1 MILLK
6 KLALIFIIS
15 SAVFVLFNFRNDY
28 SEATEVLKKDSLSS
42 NFEKEF
48 FDEIEPGCKLL
59 ENKIYNDRENFDI
72 SLTIPDSKKWNSNLI
87 KGKLRDGAR
96 IAETYKKQQYAFF
109 TFKDKKSDQICFL
122 ESQIRISGDATD
134 HINIDKLTAS
144 LDVELL
150 NDNLFGFTDFKLFLP
165 ESRNY
170 ENEIFV
176 TSLISELGYLAPTS
190 FFIDIDVNGTIS
202 RYIFQEKIN
211 KIFIESRNFK
221 EGPILE
227 SYEQVAWGER
237 DWFTTNT
244 LVPPK
249 VNNKTWLRKSVA
261 NQEFAKFA
269 IEKVHKLKIYGIDE
283 GDLDKYMCVDCVL
296 NYESLDAANSNY
308 LKEYQLLLT
317 VLRAHHG
324 LSFSDRK
331 YYVDPNT
338 EFLYSIYYDGTP
350 TLLTNQDGKLV
361 LNSSE
366 LGEKQWEKK
375 VPVLNLSQENIENLV
390 GKIKNLN
397 YKNFLRILNV
407 NGIDR
412 NTFLFTEKEF
422 KEYLI
427 NDIESY
433 TSEVNLV
440 NNQSFKS
447 YLNSNQEKIDQ
458 FMLLFEEND
467 TYEICEIDLITCEK
481 FLVQDENLV
490 DILSGDFYYEDKVV
504 IFIGNKNSM
513 KINSNKK
520 FINYKVYK
528 NQQMNYSVYFTEDAT
543 FRYEKNILIIENP
556 TPGFRALI
564 DSEKLTN
571 EKIIFIS
578 NSNNTQYSPTLL
590 TGCINIIN
598 SVLLN
603 FEFMSN
609 LTGCEDSLNIINSTG
624 SIESVYIENTKYDG
638 LDLDFSN
645 IKINSL
651 KINNAGNDC
660 SDFSY
665 GNYEIQKAILTNCE
679 DKGISIGERSY
690 FSGVEIKTAFSN
702 IGIASKDSAITNIK
716 YFNSENDTYC
726 IANYRKKQE
735 FGVPEVKVQ
744 EFVCSSNNIYNQ
756 ADKIL
761 EQN

>member
-1 MILLK
+1 MKILK

-15 SAVFVLFNFRNDY
+15 SVIFVLFDLRNEY
-28 SEATEVLKKDSLSS
+28 SEATQVLKKDSLSS
-42 NFEKEF
+42 NFEREF
-48 FDEIEPGCKLL
+48 LDEIEPGCNLL
-59 ENKIYNDRENFDI
+59 ENKKYDERENFDI
-72 SLTIPDSKKWNSNLI
+72 SLTIPDSKRWNSNLI

-96 IAETYKKQQYAFF
+96 IAETYKNQQYAFF

-122 ESQIRISGDATD
+122 ESEVRISGDATD
-134 HINIDKLTAS
+134 HINIEKMIAS

-165 ESRNY
+165 ESRHY

-176 TSLISELGYLAPTS
+176 TTLVSELGYLAPTS
-190 FFIDIDVNGTIS
+190 FFIDIDVNGINS

-227 SYEQVAWGER
+227 SYEQIAWGER

-249 VNNKTWLRKSVA
+249 INNKTWLRKSID

-296 NYESLDAANSNY
+296 NYESLNTVNSNY
-308 LKEYQLLLT
+308 LKEYQLMLT

-350 TLLTNQDGKLV
+350 TLLNNQDGNLV
-361 LNSSE
+361 LNPSE

-390 GKIKNLN
+390 SKIENLKYRDFIKKLEEKGLDSN
-397 YKNFLRILNV
+397 L
-407 NGIDR
+407 
-412 NTFLFTEKEF
+412 FLFTENEF

-427 NDIESY
+427 EDVEAYS
-433 TSEVNLV
+433 SELNLV
-440 NNQSFKS
+440 NNQSLES
-447 YLNSNQEKIDQ
+447 YLNSNTEKIEQ
-458 FMLLFEEND
+458 FMFLFEEND
-467 TYEICEIDLITCEK
+467 KYEICEIDLITCEE
-481 FLVQDENLV
+481 FILPEDALV
-490 DILSGDFYYEDKVV
+490 DVLSGDFFYEDKIL
-504 IFIGNKNSM
+504 IFIGNKTSI
-513 KINSNKK
+513 KINSDKK
-520 FINYKVYK
+520 FINYKIYK
-528 NQQMNYSVYFTEDAT
+528 NDQMNYSVYFIEDAT
-543 FRYEKNILIIENP
+543 FKYEKNILTIENP

-564 DSEKLTN
+564 DSESLTN

-578 NSNNTQYSPTLL
+578 NLNNIQYSPTLL

-598 SVLLN
+598 SDLVN
-603 FEFMSN
+603 FEFQSN
-609 LTGCEDSLNIINSTG
+609 FSGCEDSLNIINSSG
-624 SIESVYIENTKYDG
+624 SINSVNIQNTKYDG

-645 IKINSL
+645 LKINSL
-651 KINNAGNDC
+651 IINNAGNDC

-665 GNYEIQKAILTNCE
+665 GNYEIQKALLTNCE
-679 DKGISIGERSY
+679 DKGISIGEKSY
-690 FSGVEIKTAFSN
+690 FKGVEIETALSN
-702 IGIASKDSAITNIK
+702 IGIATKDSAITNIK
-716 YFNSENDTYC
+716 NYKSNNDAYC

-735 FGVPEVKVQ
+735 FGVPRVKI
-744 EFVCSSNNIYNQ
+744 EELICSSENIYDQ

-761 EQN
+761 DQN